1 MGAYVL
7 KFWGVRGSMPVA
19 EPAMSR
25 YGGNTPCLEL
35 PIDDRTRILFDV
47 GTGVCVMANSL
58 PEPGPEG
65 YDFHV
70 FFTHYH
76 LDHILGLPFF
86 RPLYDERNTFTF
98 YGHTYEGT
106 SVQNLVESVMAPP
119 LFPIH
124 VADAGASLKYVELAG
139 QPISL
144 GDVVIS
150 TSSLQHPQ
158 GVTAFR
164 IDNGSSI
171 VVATDYERG
180 EAASDLALDRLA
192 AGCDILVHDAQYTP
206 AERSGQYAG
215 WGHSSWLQA
224 TEAASTAQA
233 GQLIMV
239 SHDPSRTDAEVDD
252 ILALARAEFPDSSAA
267 YEGMTVTL

>member
-1 MGAYVL
+1 M
-7 KFWGVRGSMPVA
+7 
-19 EPAMSR
+19 
-25 YGGNTPCLEL
+25 T
-35 PIDDRTRILFDV
+35 
-47 GTGVCVMANSL
+47 NSL
-58 PEPGPEG
+58 PDPGPDG

-98 YGHTYEGT
+98 YGHNYEGT

-124 VADAGASLKYVELAG
+124 VADAGAALKYVELGG

-144 GDVVIS
+144 GDVTIS

-180 EAASDLALDRLA
+180 EQESDAALDRLA
-192 AGCDILVHDAQYTP
+192 EGCDILIHDAQYTP
-206 AERSGQYAG
+206 EERAGQFAG
-215 WGHSSWLQA
+215 WGHSSWSQA
-224 TEAASTAQA
+224 TEAARTANA
-233 GQLIMV
+233 GRLIMV
-239 SHDPSRTDAEVDD
+239 SHDPSRTDDEVDE
-252 ILALARAEFPDSSAA
+252 ILALAQGEFPNTEAA
-267 YEGMTVTL
+267 SEGMTVSL